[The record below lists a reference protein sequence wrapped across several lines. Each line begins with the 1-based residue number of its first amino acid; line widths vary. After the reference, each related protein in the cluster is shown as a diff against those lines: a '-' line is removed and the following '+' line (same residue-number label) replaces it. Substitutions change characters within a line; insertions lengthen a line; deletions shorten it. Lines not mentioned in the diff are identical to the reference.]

1 MAGERP
7 LEHLPNGLPKTFRL
21 ITDHDS
27 SGKAVF
33 NTQIDETQQWQ
44 VIGKGAGKDANF
56 ALNYTTSRFPVS
68 FKSNQD
74 IVEYEKYLVNKPGL
88 SIPGGSVVRVVDMGP
103 GHTSPM
109 HRTVSLDYGVV
120 LEGEVYL
127 VLDSG
132 EEKLMRRGDISIQRG
147 TNHAWR
153 NASKSSWA
161 RMMYVLLEAE
171 PLEVDGKQLGENLGD
186 MENVRKS
193 G

>member
-1 MAGERP
+1 MASEQKQET
-7 LEHLPNGLPKTFRL
+7 LSNGLPKTYRL
-21 ITDHDS
+21 ITDHNS
-27 SGKAVF
+27 EGKAVF
-33 NTQIDETQQWQ
+33 NTTIDEAQQWQ
-44 VIGKGAGKDANF
+44 VVATGEKKEANF
-56 ALNYTTSRFPVS
+56 ALNYTTSQFPVS
-68 FKSNQD
+68 FTENKD
-74 IVEYEKYLVNKPGL
+74 IENYKTYLDNKPGL

-103 GHTSPM
+103 GLTSPM

-132 EEKLMRRGDISIQRG
+132 EEKLMRRGDISVQRG

-153 NASKSSWA
+153 NASNMSWA
-161 RMMYVLLEAE
+161 RMMYVLLESE
-171 PLEVDGKQLGENLGD
+171 PLEIGGKQLDEDLGN

>member
-1 MAGERP
+1 MTSERP
-7 LEHLPNGLPKTFRL
+7 LEHLPNGLPKTYRI

-27 SGKAVF
+27 QGKAIF
-33 NTQIDETQQWQ
+33 NTQIDEAQQWQ
-44 VIGKGAGKDANF
+44 VISEGEGKEANF

-68 FKSNQD
+68 FKSNED
-74 IVEYEKYLVNKPGL
+74 IANYEKYLNSKPGL
-88 SIPGGSVVRVVDMGP
+88 SIPGGSVVRFVDMGP
-103 GHTSPM
+103 GHMSPM

-120 LEGEVYL
+120 LEGEIYL

-132 EEKLMRRGDISIQRG
+132 EEKLMRRGDISVQRG

-153 NASKSSWA
+153 NSSKTSWA

-171 PLEVDGKQLGENLGD
+171 PLEVGGKQLGEDLGD
-186 MENVRKS
+186 MDNVRKS

>member
-1 MAGERP
+1 MSGERP
-7 LEHLPNGLPKTFRL
+7 LEHLPNGLPKTYRL

-27 SGKAVF
+27 NGKAVF
-33 NTQIDETQQWQ
+33 NTQIDEAQQWQ
-44 VIGKGAGKDANF
+44 TIGEDPGKEANF

-68 FKSNQD
+68 FKLNED
-74 IVEYEKYLVNKPGL
+74 ISRYEQYLVSKPGL
-88 SIPGGSVVRVVDMGP
+88 AIPGGSVVRVVDMGP

-132 EEKLMRRGDISIQRG
+132 EEKLMRRGDISVQRG

-153 NASKSSWA
+153 NASNTSWA

-171 PLEVDGKQLGENLGD
+171 PLEVGGKQLEEELGD

-193 G
+193 A

>member
-1 MAGERP
+1 MSSERP
-7 LEHLPNGLPKTFRL
+7 AESLPNGLPKTYRL

-27 SGKAVF
+27 NGKAIF
-33 NTQIDETQQWQ
+33 NTEIDEQQQWQ
-44 VIGKGAGKDANF
+44 VIAEGRGKEANF
-56 ALNYTTSRFPVS
+56 ALNYTTSKFPVS
-68 FKSNQD
+68 FKGNQD
-74 IVEYEKYLVNKPGL
+74 IAAYKQYLDNKPGL

-103 GHTSPM
+103 GLTSPM

-132 EEKLMRRGDISIQRG
+132 EEKLMRRGDISVQRG

-153 NASKSSWA
+153 NASSTSWA
-161 RMMYVLLEAE
+161 RMMYVLLESE
-171 PLEVDGKQLGENLGD
+171 PLEIGGKKLGEDLGD